1 MAGVLCNSTGPEIAL
16 LTACPLLAFAPL
28 TNAAP
33 PSLTV
38 PPINLSR
45 RLERRGSAPVDGSL
59 ACCTPHTVAPVFDTL
74 AIRLLIPLGYTAD
87 SWCRLLRP
95 GHIHIRRARADIR
108 RYSIRALLSRR
119 RSRQRHGRLQRRR
132 GNAVR
137 LAHASLH
144 PVFCALA
151 FGSDAPSNCSSLA
164 LSLSPSFSRGGSCA
178 SAFSALHCFYLLVNA
193 TTARG
198 RPSRARRC

>member
-59 ACCTPHTVAPVFDTL
+59 ACCTPHTVAPVFDTR
-74 AIRLLIPLGYTAD
+74 AIRLLIPLGYIPLTRGAD
-87 SWCRLLRP
+87 CSGQVISTFDVQELTSDDIQSARCSLVGAHDSAMGDCSGGAAMQFAWRMLLFTL
-95 GHIHIRRARADIR
+95 
-108 RYSIRALLSRR
+108 YFVL
-119 RSRQRHGRLQRRR
+119 
-132 GNAVR
+132 
-137 LAHASLH
+137 
-144 PVFCALA
+144 
-151 FGSDAPSNCSSLA
+151 
-164 LSLSPSFSRGGSCA
+164 
-178 SAFSALHCFYLLVNA
+178 
-193 TTARG
+193 
-198 RPSRARRC
+198 